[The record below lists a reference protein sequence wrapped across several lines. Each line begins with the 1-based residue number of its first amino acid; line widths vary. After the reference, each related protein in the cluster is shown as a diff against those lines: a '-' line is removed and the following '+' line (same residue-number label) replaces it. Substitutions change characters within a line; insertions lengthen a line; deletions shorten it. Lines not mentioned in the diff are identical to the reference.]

1 MINLVLFQP
10 EIPHNTGAIGRT
22 CVCLN
27 ASLHLI
33 KPLGFHL
40 TDKYIKRAGMDYWPF
55 LNVTLYD
62 SWNAFLE
69 AEKPEVLSFA
79 STKGHKTY
87 FEHNFKEDEYV
98 VFGSESRGLPT
109 EFYEKYKDNL
119 IVIPMPGVHARSL
132 NLANSVSI
140 IAYEAYRQISI
151 ANYELR
157 IG

>member
-27 ASLHLI
+27 AKLHLI

-40 TDKYIKRAGMDYWPF
+40 TDKYIKRAGMDYWSF
-55 LNVTLYD
+55 LNVTLHD

-69 AEKPEVLSFA
+69 SENPSVLSFA
-79 STKGHKTY
+79 STKGDKTY
-87 FEHNFKEDEYV
+87 FEHDFKEDEYV
-98 VFGSESRGLPT
+98 VFGSESRGLPSG
-109 EFYEKYKDNL
+109 FYEEYRDNL
-119 IVIPMPGVHARSL
+119 ITIPMPGEHARSL

-140 IAYEAYRQISI
+140 IAYEAYRQLS
-151 ANYELR
+151 
-157 IG
+157 